1 MVSANTCPARLT
13 RGSNVLNDL
22 PKLQEPTHNLP
33 IHAFTRSVSCEWA
46 YLQRVVNG
54 CDVEFQRLR
63 DTILHVFTPAV
74 VGREILEKEHD
85 LLELPA
91 RFGGLALADPV
102 KTASQA
108 FAVSQEATRL
118 LKDAV
123 FTGADID
130 MADHM
135 AHCERTVTAAA
146 KERDDLFTRRSSQ
159 LIASLPPL
167 AQQTLSRIVKGNAS
181 GWLTVLPLRQE
192 GYDLTLTKFRDHL
205 AIRYGH
211 EPSHL
216 LSHCDGC
223 GASFT
228 HDIQHALDCSKGGLI
243 KRGHKKMTIEIMMQS

>member
-1 MVSANTCPARLT
+1 MNLKKCEGRNEKCDLLANPVEKNPKGRVSGQGRALSLNLERLAEAARAYPQ
-13 RGSNVLNDL
+13 SAYS
-22 PKLQEPTHNLP
+22 
-33 IHAFTRSVSCEWA
+33 AFTRSVSCEWA

-63 DTILHVFTPAV
+63 DTIRHVFTPAV

-123 FTGADID
+123 FTGADIN

-135 AHCERTVTAAA
+135 ATA
-146 KERDDLFTRRSSQ
+146 
-159 LIASLPPL
+159 
-167 AQQTLSRIVKGNAS
+167 N
-181 GWLTVLPLRQE
+181 VL
-192 GYDLTLTKFRDHL
+192 
-205 AIRYGH
+205 
-211 EPSHL
+211 
-216 LSHCDGC
+216 
-223 GASFT
+223 
-228 HDIQHALDCSKGGLI
+228 
-243 KRGHKKMTIEIMMQS
+243 